1 MAEATPEI
9 SVIIPTYN
17 RREYVQKAIES
28 CFDDN
33 DAVSIEVIVVDDGST
48 DDTRTF
54 LRSLDDP
61 RVRPVFQENQGA
73 SAARNRGMEEA
84 RGRYIK
90 FLDDDDYLHS
100 GALAR
105 QYAALRSSG
114 ADVCYGDYTV
124 EFEGGKSSHL
134 HTNQDHSSLFVGL
147 ASGRVNRIPLSFL
160 FDRSTLGQLRWDE
173 GLKYLE
179 DVEFMVR
186 AASQHRLRSVK
197 VKEPVAVH
205 RIHEGERL
213 SDDMKEDPT
222 GPQLRLKCEIY
233 WEAYQRFAEEEPVED
248 RVRLAAVTGL
258 WREAHMLA
266 PYDWQK
272 AVYWLRKVKEIEPH
286 FRPERDHAVLSVL
299 DSLFPPLVTERLANP
314 LRRYRLRA

>member
-1 MAEATPEI
+1 MKPDV
-9 SVIIPTYN
+9 SVVIPTYN
-17 RREYVQKAIES
+17 RRQYLEHSIDSCYVGNE
-28 CFDDN
+28 D
-33 DAVSIEVIVVDDGST
+33 IEVEVVVVDDGST
-48 DDTRTF
+48 DDTRSF
-54 LRSLDDP
+54 LNTLEDG
-61 RVRPVFQENQGA
+61 RVRPVFQKNQGA

-84 RGRYIK
+84 TGEYIK
-90 FLDDDDYLHS
+90 FLDDDDYLLP
-100 GALAR
+100 GALAC
-105 QYAALRSSG
+105 QYEVLHAAD
-114 ADVCYGDYTV
+114 AEVCYGDYRIQP
-124 EFEGGKSSHL
+124 EDGKNSHI
-134 HTNQDHSSLFVGL
+134 HSNQEYSSLFVGL
-147 ASGRVNRIPLSFL
+147 ASGNVNRFPFSFL
-160 FDRSTLGQLRWDE
+160 FDRAALGQIRWDE
-173 GLKYLE
+173 TLGYLE
-179 DVEFMVR
+179 DVEFMIR
-186 AASQHRLRSVK
+186 ASSQRRLRSVK

-248 RVRLAAVTGL
+248 RVRLAAAMGL
-258 WREAHMLA
+258 WREAHKLA

-272 AVYWLRKVKEIEPH
+272 AVHWLRRVREIEPH